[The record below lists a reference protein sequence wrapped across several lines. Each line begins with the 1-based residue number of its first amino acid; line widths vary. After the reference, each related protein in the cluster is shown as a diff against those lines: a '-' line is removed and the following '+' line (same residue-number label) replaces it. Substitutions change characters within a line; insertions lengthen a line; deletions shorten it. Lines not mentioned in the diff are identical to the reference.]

1 MTEKPFHV
9 LLVEDDPG
17 HAGLIRRAFRSR
29 PERVEL
35 TVAGTVRE
43 AHRCLDQFSPDL
55 LIVDYRLPDG
65 EGLELLSGDK
75 ELLPFPVIVMTACGN
90 EQAAVK
96 AMKTGALDYVVKSV
110 ATLAGMPR
118 IADRALRQW
127 EHLCARRKAEDE
139 LRRAHDELEL
149 RVRERTAELQRVNEI
164 LRHEISQRKRAEEV
178 LRESETQ
185 MRMILDGLPEMVLHL
200 DKNLRVL
207 WANKAAHDMN
217 PDVTALTCYEASS
230 DRATPCQGC
239 PCLRA
244 LATGKMESGTV
255 ELPIAPDRPENNYW
269 EHTAVPLRDS
279 HGKAITAILIAR
291 NVSDR
296 KRTEEEARQHLAE
309 LAHAGRLSTVGE
321 MIAEVTHELGQPLY
335 AISNYAQACSEV
347 ARFIA
352 DGRGDDLLKW
362 TDQILQQTRR
372 TARILARLRRFVR
385 KTPPHRSTVK
395 MNDLIEEVL
404 GLIEGTARQ
413 RRVQTRFEPAR
424 PLPPVVVDRVQIEQV
439 IVNLVHNAIDAMDD
453 TETDRRKLLIRTS
466 HDGEDAVQVVVCDT
480 GSGISTENLS
490 HIFQPFFTTKNGGM
504 GMGLAICRSI
514 VEDHGGS
521 LWAAGNPDRGTTF
534 SFTIPFLG
542 QEGS

>member
-17 HAGLIRRAFRSR
+17 HAGLIRRAFRSHGE
-29 PERVEL
+29 PVEF

-43 AHRCLDQFSPDL
+43 ARRCLDQFPPDL
-55 LIVDYRLPDG
+55 MIVDWRLPDG
-65 EGLELLSGDK
+65 EGLELLPGDK
-75 ELLPFPVIVMTACGN
+75 ELLQFPVVVMTACGN

-96 AMKTGALDYVVKSV
+96 AMKAGALDYVVKSA

-127 EHLCARRKAEDE
+127 EHLCARRRAEDE
-139 LRRAHDELEL
+139 LRRTHDELEL
-149 RVRERTAELQRVNEI
+149 RVRERTAELQRINEI
-164 LRHEISQRKRAEEV
+164 LQQEISQRKQGEEV

-207 WANKAAHDMN
+207 WANKTAHDMN
-217 PDVTALTCYEASS
+217 PDATALTCYEAYS

-239 PCLRA
+239 PCLGA
-244 LATGKMESGTV
+244 LATGTIESGTLQ
-255 ELPIAPDRPENNYW
+255 LPTAQGRPESNYW
-269 EHTAVPLRDS
+269 EHTAVPLRDG
-279 HGKAITAILIAR
+279 HEKGITVIQIAR

-296 KRTEEEARQHLAE
+296 KRAEEEARQHLAE

-335 AISNYAQACSEV
+335 AITNYAQACSEA
-347 ARFIA
+347 ARFVA

-362 TDQILQQTRR
+362 TDQISQQAKR

-395 MNDLIEEVL
+395 MDDLIEEVL

-413 RRVQTRFEPAR
+413 GRVQTRFEPAG
-424 PLPPVVVDRVQIEQV
+424 PLPLVIVDRVQIEQV
-439 IVNLVHNAIDAMDD
+439 IVNLVHNAIDAMAD

-466 HDGEDAVQVVVCDT
+466 HDGDDAVQVVVCDT